1 MDSQLKR
8 FKLENRT
15 RVVVYGNTLSMAG
28 IAASLKV
35 ETTLDVFCV
44 DPKHPSARK
53 CLNELDSKT
62 IIFDRTEPHPELDLA
77 LLREQ
82 PGLLLVGVD
91 PSSDDLLVLTGQ
103 RNRIV
108 TASELAH
115 LVSAQAKQSPAGQA
129 IKENDQVGTFEK
141 RLPPQDI
148 SDLLD

>member
-1 MDSQLKR
+1 MR

-53 CLNELDSKT
+53 CLFELDPQT

-91 PSSDDLLVLTGQ
+91 PSSDDVLVLTGQ
-103 RNRIV
+103 RNRV
-108 TASELAH
+108 VSARELAH
-115 LVSAQAKQSPAGQA
+115 LVSASAPQST
-129 IKENDQVGTFEK
+129 VEK
-141 RLPPQDI
+141 DVKGDDEGGAFGFPN
-148 SDLLD
+148 

>member
-1 MDSQLKR
+1 MR

-53 CLNELDSKT
+53 CLNELDPQT

-91 PSSDDLLVLTGQ
+91 PSSDDVLVLTGQ
-103 RNRIV
+103 RNRV
-108 TASELAH
+108 VSVSELAH
-115 LVSAQAKQSPAGQA
+115 LVSDQFPQSPA
-129 IKENDQVGTFEK
+129 
-141 RLPPQDI
+141 R
-148 SDLLD
+148 SDMDEDD